1 MPLNRPH
8 ARELQQAIEHY
19 RQRPDPDPR
28 VDEYYGKVIA
38 HLEALLEREKALAV
52 AFAHQ
57 EKVAMEQLAAVLKSS
72 DQTLAGLCRRLA
84 SGNVNEHLPAVLE
97 TLLAVAEAKLDIDS
111 PRYPRAS

>member
-38 HLEALLEREKALAV
+38 HLEALLEREKALAA

-57 EKVAMEQLAAVLKSS
+57 EKEAMEQLAAVLKSS
-72 DQTLAGLCRRLA
+72 DQTLSGLCRRLA

-111 PRYPRAS
+111 PRYPRAN